1 MGELS
6 VGVKIW
12 GDIANLVKSLN
23 KGKEE
28 VKGFTKNTDASF
40 KDLIKSVRVAED
52 QFKKFA
58 VQLGTN
64 SKEAQAAL
72 ANYRKLR
79 GELDNINGALRPKK
93 ETSSIGQ
100 QIAGVAAGY
109 ASLAAVGG
117 AVASFFAGAVKGAM
131 EDERANKR
139 LLASLDGNQ
148 AAFSRLDTW
157 KNDMM
162 GKTLFTED
170 EIRGAITMG
179 TELGK
184 TEAQTKQMVET
195 AMGLSQVTGQ
205 DLNTA
210 MLQLSQAL
218 DGNVGRLSKFIPGWK
233 EMTEEQRK
241 SVDVIGVLNERF
253 GKLAGVGLNTTEG
266 QVIQAKKAFEELS
279 DSVGNNVIPVLGKL
293 ATIMSAKLLGSQ
305 NAEIKLLKD
314 QIAVEQ
320 MLSKQGAGIR
330 TKGEK
335 SSRLIQLEEELRAL
349 TYQKNM
355 EEMRAKAAAWSP
367 EVKQQSNP
375 MLTRLKTQI
384 ELEEKAAEVAKKGAA
399 DALKAWGAYLN
410 FRASGGIGPVATFA
424 QMGQGNEAINKM
436 TPSTGLTTVSGSV
449 NTTPQTGSALG
460 SSNVKTTLSDWIEA
474 INEVSEKARG
484 LQTVWQDVFRSIST
498 LVAKATTGFKEGWKD
513 AMNTVG
519 SVIQSGIGVISELF
533 GQSNE
538 KRLQQ
543 LDEYYT
549 AEREKIEGS
558 KMNDKAKAK
567 AIEKLEEETAS
578 KRKVL
583 MREQAKQQKTASLM
597 QAVVAGALAV
607 VQAFASG
614 PGIGVVLGLLMT
626 GLVAAQ
632 IATIASQPLP
642 ALAQGGLAMAPTLA
656 LVGDNPNARIDPEV
670 ISPLSKLK
678 EMFNFGQG
686 EQSLSVRLSGD
697 DLLFVMER
705 AQRSKLRRY

>member
-1 MGELS
+1 MAELS
-6 VGVKIW
+6 FALKIW
-12 GDIANLVKSLN
+12 GDISNLTKSLN

-28 VKGFTKNTDASF
+28 VKSFGKGSDASF
-40 KDLIKSVRVAED
+40 RDLTKSVSIAEEK
-52 QFKKFA
+52 FKKFA
-58 VQLGTN
+58 VQLGIN
-64 SKEAQAAL
+64 SKEAQGAL
-72 ANYRKLR
+72 GNYRKLR
-79 GELDNINGALRPKK
+79 GELDDINGALRPKK
-93 ETSSIGQ
+93 QTSSLAQ
-100 QIAGVAAGY
+100 ELSGVVAGY

-117 AVASFFAGAVKGAM
+117 AVTSFFAGAVKGAM

-148 AAFSRLDTW
+148 AAYTRLDSW
-157 KNDMM
+157 MNMM
-162 GKTLFTED
+162 KGNTLFTED
-170 EIRGAITMG
+170 EIRGAVTMG

-218 DGNVGRLSKFIPGWK
+218 DGNVGKLSKFIPGWK
-233 EMTEEQRK
+233 EMTDEQRK
-241 SVDVIGVLNERF
+241 SVDVIGTLNERF
-253 GKLAGVGLNTTEG
+253 GKLAGEGLNTTEG
-266 QVIQAKKAFEELS
+266 QAIQAKKAFEDLS
-279 DSVGNNVIPVLGKL
+279 DSVGNKVIPVLGKL

-305 NAEIKLLKD
+305 NAEIQLLKD
-314 QIAVEQ
+314 QIKVEEF
-320 MLSKQGAGIR
+320 LSKHGTGIR

-349 TYQKNM
+349 TYQQNM
-355 EEMRAKAAAWSP
+355 QAMRDKAAAWSP
-367 EVKQQSNP
+367 EVKQQGNP
-375 MLTRLKTQI
+375 MLERLKTQI
-384 ELEEKAAEVAKKGAA
+384 ELEEKAADVAKKGAA
-399 DALKAWGAYLN
+399 EALKVWGAYLN
-410 FRASGGIGPVATFA
+410 FRAQGGMGPVATFA
-424 QMGQGNEAINKM
+424 QMGQGNEAINRM
-436 TPSTGLTTVSGSV
+436 TPSTGLAPVTGTV
-449 NTTPQTGSALG
+449 NTTPQTGSSLG
-460 SSNVKTTLSDWIEA
+460 SSEIKPTMDMWIEA
-474 INEVSEKARG
+474 IDAVAKKATWMDG
-484 LQTVWQDVFRSIST
+484 VFQNVFASFST
-498 LVAKATTGFKEGWKD
+498 LYAKASTGFKDGWRD
-513 AMNTVG
+513 AMSTVTDA
-519 SVIQSGIGVISELF
+519 VNSGIAMISQLF
-533 GQSNE
+533 TQSTE
-538 KRLQQ
+538 KRITE
-543 LDEYYT
+543 LDEYYQR
-549 AEREKIEGS
+549 ERDAIEGS
-558 KMNDKAKAK
+558 KMSDKAKAK
-567 AIEKLEEETAS
+567 AIEKLDEETAS

-642 ALAQGGLAMAPTLA
+642 ALAEGGLASAPTLA

-678 EMFNFGQG
+678 EMFNFGQSDG
-686 EQSLSVRLSGD
+686 SLSARVSGD